1 VRRLIEGA
9 MDDRSRVLLVDDHVM
24 LRDAVRV
31 ALELAGHEIA
41 GETGNGN
48 EALQLVEELQPG
60 VVVMDVTLPGMDG
73 LEATR
78 RVCERWP
85 AVRVVVLT
93 MHDDPS
99 LVVRAVRAGASA
111 YLTKTFSMQEVV
123 QAVEKVGSGEVML
136 SPSLAG
142 SMLRELTTRRDV
154 RRALI
159 TKREEEALHLVA
171 DGYSTHEVASRLLVS
186 DRTVYDDLSSA
197 YGKLDARATQAAFD
211 GVRWGIISRELSSHS
226 ARDG

>member
-1 VRRLIEGA
+1 
-9 MDDRSRVLLVDDHVM
+9 MSDQSRVLLVDDHVM
-24 LRDAVRV
+24 LRDAIRV
-31 ALELAGHEIA
+31 ALELAGHEVV

-48 EALQLVEELQPG
+48 EALQLVEELVPD

-78 RVCERWP
+78 RVCETWP

-99 LVVRAVRAGASA
+99 LVVRAVRGGASA

-123 QAVEKVGSGEVML
+123 DAVEKVGSGEVML
-136 SPSLAG
+136 SPSLAS
-142 SMLRELTTRRDV
+142 SMLRELTARRDV

-186 DRTVYDDLSSA
+186 DRAVRRDLPSA
-197 YGKLDARATQAAFD
+197 YGKLDARAAQAAFD
-211 GVRWGIISRELSSHS
+211 GVRWGIIARELSAHS
-226 ARDG
+226 ARDV

>member
-1 VRRLIEGA
+1 
-9 MDDRSRVLLVDDHVM
+9 MSDPSRVLLVDDHVM
-24 LRDAVRV
+24 LRDAIRV
-31 ALELAGHEIA
+31 ALELAGHEVV

-48 EALQLVEELQPG
+48 EALQLVEALMPG

-85 AVRVVVLT
+85 LVSVVVLT

-99 LVVRAVRAGASA
+99 LVVRAVRGGASA

-123 QAVEKVGSGEVML
+123 EAVEKVGSGEVML
-136 SPSLAG
+136 SPSLAS
-142 SMLRELTTRRDV
+142 SMLRELTARRDV

-159 TKREEEALHLVA
+159 TKREEQALHLVA
-171 DGYSTHEVASRLLVS
+171 DGYSTNEVASRLLVS
-186 DRTVYDDLSSA
+186 DRAVREDLSSA
-197 YGKLDARATQAAFD
+197 YDKLDARATQAAFD
-211 GVRWGIISRELSSHS
+211 GVRWGIISRELSHS
-226 ARDG
+226 VRDE

>member
-1 VRRLIEGA
+1 
-9 MDDRSRVLLVDDHVM
+9 MSDQSRVLLVDDHVM
-24 LRDAVRV
+24 LRDAIRV
-31 ALELAGHEIA
+31 ALELAGHEVV

-48 EALQLVEELQPG
+48 EALQLVEELVPD

-78 RVCERWP
+78 RVCETWP

-99 LVVRAVRAGASA
+99 LVVRAVRGGASA

-123 QAVEKVGSGEVML
+123 DSVEKFGSGEVML
-136 SPSLAG
+136 SPSLA
-142 SMLRELTTRRDV
+142 SAMLRELTARRDV

-186 DRTVYDDLSSA
+186 DRAVRQDLSSA
-197 YGKLDARATQAAFD
+197 YGKLDARAAQAAFD
-211 GVRWGIISRELSSHS
+211 GIRWGIISRELSHS
-226 ARDG
+226 VRDE